1 MRWLWTILAILAS
14 VASAEAFT
22 CDDVRALSPEQQA
35 YYIRVFNIT
44 PAQQDHIRRLCYG
57 SRAHR
62 PSAVSEEKPTGSIA
76 RSERDQVAT
85 SLSSTHPGP

>member
-1 MRWLWTILAILAS
+1 MLTG

-57 SRAHR
+57 SRAHP

-76 RSERDQVAT
+76 RRQRDQGAT
-85 SLSSTHPGP
+85 KADSDHIEA

>member
-1 MRWLWTILAILAS
+1 MRWPWTILAMLAG

-35 YYIRVFNIT
+35 YYIGVFNIT

-57 SRAHR
+57 SRAHG
-62 PSAVSEEKPTGSIA
+62 PSVVSEEKPPGRIA
-76 RSERDQVAT
+76 RSARDQGAT
-85 SLSSTHPGP
+85 TLSSTHPEP